1 MLHLIDLL
9 GIALHFWNRKAAKMV
24 LVNQTN
30 GIVWTTLIWTELTA
44 AKPGER
50 GSKCINL
57 PFSFN
62 SFEIM
67 SVDSSHV
74 CS

>member
-1 MLHLIDLL
+1 MLHFIDLL

-24 LVNQTN
+24 LVNQRN
-30 GIVWTTLIWTELTA
+30 VIAWTTLVWTELTT

-50 GSKCINL
+50 GSKCIHL
-57 PFSFN
+57 LFSFN
-62 SFEIM
+62 LFEIL